1 MTSWFVS
8 TTRSAPGSH
17 YGFEWL
23 LIPCRTED
31 EAKAFASRALARG
44 LRIEAGTVPGIEPP
58 VRIDWRAA
66 HHSGAVVQRGLDHEP
81 SPTPGRVCRL
91 RDRRYKAGGRAGAAR
106 TRRRSGHG
114 SSHRPAMGASV
125 GGPALICLLLFVL
138 LFALAGETVNAPFV
152 YANPQ

>member
-66 HHSGAVVQRGLDHEP
+66 HHWAQSSNADLIMSLRQRL
-81 SPTPGRVCRL
+81 
-91 RDRRYKAGGRAGAAR
+91 AA
-106 TRRRSGHG
+106 
-114 SSHRPAMGASV
+114 
-125 GGPALICLLLFVL
+125 
-138 LFALAGETVNAPFV
+138 FAA
-152 YANPQ
+152 